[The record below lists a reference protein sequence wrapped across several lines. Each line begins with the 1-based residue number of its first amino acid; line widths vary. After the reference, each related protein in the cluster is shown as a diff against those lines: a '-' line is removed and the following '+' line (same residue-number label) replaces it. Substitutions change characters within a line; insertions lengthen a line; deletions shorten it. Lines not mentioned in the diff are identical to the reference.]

1 MLFCSLSVPSTMD
14 KHKKNTITKRKK
26 EYKSNT
32 FKFLS
37 PICDKGLELPDRSYL
52 AKDFK
57 N

>member
-32 FKFLS
+32 FTFLS
-37 PICDKGLELPDRSYL
+37 PICDKGLELPDRLYL